1 MTIVVDTI
9 QHFGVKGLF
18 MLLLLKII
26 LIGQFNFKTVAIVMK
41 LLELLEDH
49 VCTPHAKTPVQC

>member
-1 MTIVVDTI
+1 MKIVVDTI

-26 LIGQFNFKTVAIVMK
+26 LIGQFNFKTVATVMNM
-41 LLELLEDH
+41 LEPLEDH
-49 VCTPHAKTPVQC
+49 VYTPHAKTPVQC